1 MDEYLDPSDEQ
12 DFASWLRALETA
24 VDDLEGAAIA
34 QMKPLAA
41 RKLGRVSAAAIVA
54 ESAEKIAKLIALARR
69 STGYGGDPSGNGGSN
84 DAN

>member
-1 MDEYLDPSDEQ
+1 MDEYLDPSDDQ

-24 VDDLEGAAIA
+24 VDDLEGAAVD

-54 ESAEKIAKLIALARR
+54 QSADKIAKLIALARR
-69 STGYGGDPSGNGGSN
+69 STDYGDPAGSGGAGTN
-84 DAN
+84 